1 MCNFIRTLI
10 LAWKARFASFLR
22 GREREYPVSRINL
35 LLDREQ
41 MPRAMNIH
49 LFCTVQTST
58 AEISC
63 SIEEATQYFFFGRL
77 LMLLLVCISIPQK
90 KSLLIPL
97 DPHALLISSVAN
109 RIAYDLPE
117 TLTQPALP
125 CCRAYVD
132 TWSFCCFANN
142 LFFFRIMEKKTSNQT
157 IKVFTVIQLT
167 PMHHHRVIANQ
178 QFQNSSQFFLS
189 KRTWLMQHYNKER
202 IFEKP
207 PEH

>member
-1 MCNFIRTLI
+1 MRKTFPEDNHSKITKEWQMCNFIRTLI

-90 KSLLIPL
+90 NSLLIPL

-142 LFFFRIMEKKTSNQT
+142 LFFLELWRKKQATRPLKCLRLFN
-157 IKVFTVIQLT
+157 
-167 PMHHHRVIANQ
+167 
-178 QFQNSSQFFLS
+178 
-189 KRTWLMQHYNKER
+189 
-202 IFEKP
+202 
-207 PEH
+207 